1 MEDKTTIKPL
11 LFAAS
16 LILSS
21 GIASTASANPPAGR
35 MTGGSTFLCNSEAV
49 TLGFQLHCGNNP
61 SEPNTLEINFTY
73 NGEAAAFH
81 LTELIT
87 STCTNHPDIDP
98 APPAAP
104 IDTLEGN
111 GIGKLRLGAGPAESD
126 ATIQFK
132 LWDAGEPG
140 SSGEYYTT
148 DAIRIDYITDAFG
161 NTILSCPFVLL
172 QNGNFQTHRLTGNQS
187 Q

>member
-1 MEDKTTIKPL
+1 MGDSAMEDKATIKPL

-35 MTGGSTFLCNSEAV
+35 MTGGGTFLCNSEAV
-49 TLGFQLHCGNNP
+49 TLGFQLHCGTDLSESNN
-61 SEPNTLEINFTY
+61 LEINFTY

-81 LTELIT
+81 LTELTT
-87 STCTNHPDIDP
+87 SICNNNNEIDP

-104 IDTLEGN
+104 VDTLAGE
-111 GIGKLRLGAGPAESD
+111 GIGKLRLGTGPAESD
-126 ATIQFK
+126 ATIAFK

-140 SSGEYYTT
+140 SK
-148 DAIRIDYITDAFG
+148 DAIVIYSIADAGG
-161 NTILSCPFVLL
+161 NEVLSCPFVLL